1 VAFVIKKPMH
11 LGSKK
16 FEPLMNMSRFFFFA
30 LIPLGVVVLIL
41 AIRLVKKSFAGNI
54 ISEVPFAQKVSFFR
68 INESGI
74 YSIWQK
80 GQFFRKLPVDQFR
93 PVIYNEKGD
102 RISLSPSIFRPNSN
116 NGITFKME
124 LFRFTAR
131 PGMYRME
138 LTEGSSISVVE
149 GFVSRIFPAKK
160 ADLSKYY
167 ILVRESQPFYFVIA
181 GILLMC
187 LSGFMMIGGLVFG
200 ILDI

>member
-1 VAFVIKKPMH
+1 
-11 LGSKK
+11 
-16 FEPLMNMSRFFFFA
+16 MNLSRFFFFA

-54 ISEVPFAQKVSFFR
+54 LSEIPFAQKVSFFR
-68 INESGI
+68 IKEPGV

-80 GQFFRKLPVDQFR
+80 GPYFRKLPVDQFR
-93 PVIYNEKGD
+93 PVIYNNVTEMKVP
-102 RISLSPSIFRPNSN
+102 LFPSIFRPNSN
-116 NGITFKME
+116 DGTIFKME
-124 LFRFTAR
+124 LFRFTTV

-149 GFVSRIFPAKK
+149 SFISRLFPAKK
-160 ADLSKYY
+160 ADLSQYF
-167 ILVRESQPFYFVIA
+167 IQVRESQPFYFVII

-200 ILDI
+200 ILNLGRLPL